1 MNYLSSLRFEPLL
14 AFLCQFVENGF
25 FCNLLRRFKVSGL
38 VKSFTIFTILMNN
51 SPQNFKENANV
62 QSLSKRGSIYTI
74 FLDFKFNTRPPSST
88 RKLMNIQHVTSDGK
102 IFCDIYCKRTNLILS
117 FYFQINDLNI
127 YQTYKRFK

>member
-1 MNYLSSLRFEPLL
+1 MKYELPVESEIWAIVGISLWKMASSATFYDVLKY
-14 AFLCQFVENGF
+14 QVW
-25 FCNLLRRFKVSGL
+25 
-38 VKSFTIFTILMNN
+38 VKSITIFTILMNN

-102 IFCDIYCKRTNLILS
+102 IFCDI
-117 FYFQINDLNI
+117 
-127 YQTYKRFK
+127 